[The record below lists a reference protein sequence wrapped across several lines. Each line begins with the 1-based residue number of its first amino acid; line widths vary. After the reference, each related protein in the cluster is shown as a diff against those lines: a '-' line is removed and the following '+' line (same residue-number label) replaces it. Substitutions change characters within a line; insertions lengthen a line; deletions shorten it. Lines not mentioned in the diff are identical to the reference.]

1 MRVKKLNKKLNLSK
15 ITIANLENGE
25 MDAIK
30 GGLTGATL
38 CRWTVCEYTVC
49 NQTICV
55 CTNSPD

>member
-1 MRVKKLNKKLNLSK
+1 MKVKNFNKKLNLSK

-25 MDAIK
+25 MNAIK
-30 GGLTGATL
+30 GGLTGGTV